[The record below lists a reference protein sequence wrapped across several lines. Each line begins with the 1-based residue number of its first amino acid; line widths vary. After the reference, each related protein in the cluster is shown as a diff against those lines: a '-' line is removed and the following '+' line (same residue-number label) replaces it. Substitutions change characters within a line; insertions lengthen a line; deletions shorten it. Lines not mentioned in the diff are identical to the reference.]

1 MFVTCKSKVLLYNIC
16 ITYHLGYIMLWKYS
30 YTIFIVII
38 WVNLLIVI
46 PSIVVAYVVNARR
59 ANDDIKKRNYPVLAL
74 VLAPFT
80 WPLSFLFLGL
90 ALVVLMVRAFLFA
103 LFLAVFIP
111 SMILFPRT
119 EQPLLLEKIAV
130 WIGEY
135 LLKIN
140 TRLLRLAF
148 EPWAKKPQ
156 PA

>member
-1 MFVTCKSKVLLYNIC
+1 
-16 ITYHLGYIMLWKYS
+16 MLWNYS
-30 YTIFIVII
+30 YYILMGII
-38 WVNLLIVI
+38 WVDLLIVI

-59 ANDDIKKRNYPVLAL
+59 SDDDIKRRKYPVLAL

-90 ALVVLMVRAFLFA
+90 ALVVLLVRALLFA
-103 LFLAVFIP
+103 LFLTVFIP
-111 SMILFPRT
+111 SLILFRRP
-119 EQPLLLEKIAV
+119 EQPLLLEKMAV

-140 TRLLRLAF
+140 TRLLRLAI
-148 EPWAKKPQ
+148 EPWAKKSQ

>member
-1 MFVTCKSKVLLYNIC
+1 
-16 ITYHLGYIMLWKYS
+16 MLWKYS

-46 PSIVVAYVVNARR
+46 PSTVVAYIVNARR
-59 ANDDIKKRNYPVLAL
+59 ANDDSKKRNYPVLAL

-80 WPLSFLFLGL
+80 WPLSFLFLAL

-111 SMILFPRT
+111 SMILFRRT

-148 EPWAKKPQ
+148 EPWTKKSQ